1 MRNMDYKYIE
11 QLLERYWACET
22 TLEEEQILR
31 AFFLQEKLPSHLSAY
46 RDIFALQDGQAQPH
60 LSADFDRRMMELIG
74 EEEKPAQVFH
84 AHRITFRHRLRP
96 LYQAAGLV
104 ALLLTI
110 GTAAQHSM
118 VTDDDHTQPA
128 YAATEKPDSQ
138 ENAYMAIPNQQS
150 ASLQGTATPA
160 DTLEHK
166 R

>member
-1 MRNMDYKYIE
+1 MDYKYIE

-31 AFFLQEKLPSHLSAY
+31 TFFQQEHLPSHLDAY
-46 RDIFALQDGQAQPH
+46 RDIFVLQAEQTEPH
-60 LSADFDRRMMELIG
+60 LPAAFDSRVLERIG
-74 EEEKPAQVFH
+74 DGKQAAGEFH
-84 AHRITFRHRLRP
+84 ARRITLRRRLRP

-118 VTDDDHTQPA
+118 VRDDSHAQPA
-128 YAATEKPDSQ
+128 YAATEKADSQ
-138 ENAYMAIPNQQS
+138 ENAYKAIPNQQS
-150 ASLQGTATPA
+150 ASLQSANTPP
-160 DTLEHK
+160 DTLEQA

>member
-1 MRNMDYKYIE
+1 MDYKYIE

-31 AFFLQEKLPSHLSAY
+31 AFFLQENLPSHLSAY
-46 RDIFALQDGQAQPH
+46 RDIFALQDEQAQPH
-60 LSADFDRRMMELIG
+60 LSADFDQRMMELIG
-74 EEEKPAQVFH
+74 EQEKPQQVFH

-118 VTDDDHTQPA
+118 VTDDHTQPA

-138 ENAYMAIPNQQS
+138 GNAYTAIPNQQS
-150 ASLQGTATPA
+150 ASLQSTATPT